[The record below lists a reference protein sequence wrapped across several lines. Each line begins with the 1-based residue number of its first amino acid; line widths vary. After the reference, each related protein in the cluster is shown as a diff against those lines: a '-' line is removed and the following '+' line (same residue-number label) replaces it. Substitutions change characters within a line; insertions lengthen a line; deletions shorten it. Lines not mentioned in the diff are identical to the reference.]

1 MLALRLRSFFL
12 GELVA
17 KDSFGNRYYRRKN
30 YSGPWQKEPRWV
42 LYKGIAEGS
51 KVPALWHSWL
61 HHTTQF
67 PLTVKKKYASW
78 EKPHRPN
85 LTGTAGAFKP
95 ENSPSLTGSSADFEA
110 WPPPKPYQGHPHEH
124 DT

>member
-1 MLALRLRSFFL
+1 MIAMHLRSLFF

-17 KDSFGNRYYRRKN
+17 KDAFGNRYYRRKN
-30 YSGPWQKEPRWV
+30 YQGKWQKEPRWV
-42 LYKGIAEGS
+42 LYKGTVEAS
-51 KVPALWHSWL
+51 KIPALWHSWL

-85 LTGTAGAFKP
+85 LTGTPHAFNP
-95 ENSPSLTGSSADFEA
+95 NLSPSIQKGF
-110 WPPPKPYQGHPHEH
+110 PPYQTWKPPLPHESSQH
-124 DT
+124 DSH